1 MKKTYYYP
9 DNLTAS
15 SVFMKY
21 WAIKDIV
28 IIFAIVLLSLFLMIT
43 IHVWLTFI
51 LAIVYAFMSMRI
63 ANSYSISKLIILY
76 VRYLF
81 TDELIIKWR

>member
-9 DNLTAS
+9 DNLTAN

-21 WAIKDIV
+21 WTIKDIA
-28 IIFAIVLLSLFLMIT
+28 IIFSVVLLSMFLMIT
-43 IHVWLTFI
+43 MQVWLTFI
-51 LAIVYAFMSMRI
+51 LAIIYAFMSMKI
-63 ANSYSISKLIILY
+63 ANGYSISKLIILY

>member
-21 WAIKDIV
+21 WSIKDIV
-28 IIFAIVLLSLFLMIT
+28 IIFAIVLLSMFLMIT
-43 IHVWLTFI
+43 IYVWLTFI
-51 LAIVYAFMSMRI
+51 VAIVYAFMSMKV
-63 ANSYSISKLIILY
+63 ANGYSITKLIILY
-76 VRYLF
+76 IRYLF